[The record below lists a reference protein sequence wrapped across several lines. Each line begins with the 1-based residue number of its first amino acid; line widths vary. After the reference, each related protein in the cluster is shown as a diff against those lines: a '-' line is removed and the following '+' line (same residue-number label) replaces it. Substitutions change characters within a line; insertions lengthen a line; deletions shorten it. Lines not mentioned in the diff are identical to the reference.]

1 MTNTRTATQAS
12 TPTMRNSRSALALLV
27 AVSLL
32 AGCASN
38 SDAASPD
45 DPSGATHSADGGE
58 GTTGDDQ
65 EQQPAPDNPALDE
78 AVKDWQPLSDFNIP
92 AYDKPFGDF
101 TADEM
106 QVMSRSINRFAWG
119 MTAYERSLLAEDTQK
134 LKKDAI
140 RWLPANVQDLVE
152 DAFTRTADGI
162 YPEDIRLF
170 TNRLPSGSVILDSSV
185 FTHSWH
191 AEKFTYEDGTPGVE
205 LTLFWR
211 IVYRYEDADGV
222 IRALPVARWL
232 ALGTDSVQSSS
243 QSSRWNFH
251 AAVASPFDRCVM
263 HLDGVITGQELND
276 VDVEEYKTLTTP
288 HDAFETFDDWGGAP
302 EPLTKGELKEVA
314 SACQPTTT

>member
-1 MTNTRTATQAS
+1 MRLRTAWSVA
-12 TPTMRNSRSALALLV
+12 LV
-27 AVSLL
+27 AALVT
-32 AGCASN
+32 GCSN
-38 SDAASPD
+38 QPPAA
-45 DPSGATHSADGGE
+45 DPAATATATPEKEEPGPE
-58 GTTGDDQ
+58 
-65 EQQPAPDNPALDE
+65 NPELDE
-78 AVKDWQPLSDFNIP
+78 AVKDWLPLSEFSIP

-140 RWLPANVQDLVE
+140 RWLPANVRDLVE
-152 DAFTRTADGI
+152 DAFTRTTDGV
-162 YPEDIRLF
+162 YPEDIRLY

-185 FTHSWH
+185 YTHSWH
-191 AEKFTYEDGTPGVE
+191 AEEFTYEDGTPGVE

-222 IRALPVARWL
+222 IKALPVARWL
-232 ALGTDSVQSSS
+232 ALGTDSVQGSS
-243 QSSRWNFH
+243 QSSNWNFYV
-251 AAVASPFDRCVM
+251 AVSSPFDRCAM

-276 VDVEEYKTLTTP
+276 VDVEEYETLTTP
-288 HDAFETFDDWGGAP
+288 HDAFETFDDWGGAS
-302 EPLTKGELKEVA
+302 EPLTEDELKKVA